1 MLVDRSHVHI
11 CPLLN
16 MITESKELNFMFLVV
31 YNDTCI
37 LHLPVVE
44 KQEHWSYD
52 VTKVTDIFQAVYKT
66 LE

>member
-1 MLVDRSHVHI
+1 
-11 CPLLN
+11 

-52 VTKVTDIFQAVYKT
+52 VTKATDIFQAVYKT